1 MLSGGDELRRTQGGN
16 NNAYCQDNETSWM
29 DWTHLEQHQEIYRF
43 AKGMIAFRGAH
54 PVLRKEQFYTE
65 SEIRWFGPGGGLP
78 NWTDPKERHLA
89 CLINEDEQRA
99 LCLIF
104 NAGSDAVDFVLPA
117 LPPGVQWHL
126 GVDTFGETPHD
137 LFAAGEESPLEY
149 SHTYRL
155 SPCSCVILLARK
167 TTFSTE
173 SGSK

>member
-1 MLSGGDELRRTQGGN
+1 
-16 NNAYCQDNETSWM
+16 
-29 DWTHLEQHQEIYRF
+29 
-43 AKGMIAFRGAH
+43 
-54 PVLRKEQFYTE
+54 
-65 SEIRWFGPGGGLP
+65 
-78 NWTDPKERHLA
+78 LA